1 MDDRT
6 TLRGAP
12 VIVAPGKIFLVGEYG
27 VLEGGSAVL
36 TAVSCNA
43 VAQYIPGLQGA
54 STVVDE
60 AVARARVALGELS
73 SALPEGSVLVDTN
86 QFRRGEGKIGVGS
99 SAATAVSAVGAVFE
113 YCGQAVAQH
122 LDQVFEVADAAHRAA
137 QGGVGS
143 GADVAVATYGGYLHF
158 QRPEDSAVIHEAL
171 PAPAGLSLVVFY
183 SGQPASTVQMV
194 RSVMALKTDTPPL
207 YKWLMDELKTLGG
220 RFVSALASGNVS
232 GVLAATNAYHETL
245 LELGHSARLPI
256 VTPVFEAAATLA
268 RSLGGAAK
276 PSGAGGGD
284 LGVALFP
291 NAAAASDFS
300 SRCPGGLSVLEVR
313 PEHLGVRRRM
323 ATVAEVAHQ
332 R

>member
-1 MDDRT
+1 MNDRT

-12 VIVAPGKIFLVGEYG
+12 VVVAPGKIFLVGEYG

-36 TAVSCNA
+36 TAVTCNA
-43 VAQYIPGLQGA
+43 VAQYIPGLEPA
-54 STVVDE
+54 STIVKE
-60 AVARARVALGELS
+60 AVERSRVALGELS
-73 SALPEGSVLVDTN
+73 DALPAGSVLVDTG
-86 QFRRGEGKIGVGS
+86 QFRRGESKIGVGS
-99 SAATAVSAVGAVFE
+99 SAATAVAAVGAVYE
-113 YCGQAVAQH
+113 YCGRPVTLH
-122 LDQVFEVADAAHRAA
+122 RDEIFTIADEAHRAA

-158 QRPEDSAVIHEAL
+158 QRPEGGAVLREAL
-171 PAPAGLSLVVFY
+171 PAPEALSLVVFF

-220 RFVSALASGNVS
+220 RFVSALGSGNVA

-245 LELGHSARLPI
+245 LELGNSARLPI
-256 VTPVFEAAATLA
+256 VTPVFEAAAQLA

-284 LGVALFP
+284 LGIALF
-291 NAAAASDFS
+291 ADAASAASFTAG
-300 SRCPGGLSVLEVR
+300 CPEGLSVLEVR
-313 PEHLGVRRRM
+313 PEPLGVRRRV